1 MYSEA
6 LRILDANT
14 VQYMVEEQKKEI
26 LELTEA
32 LEDTSKAL
40 EDSSRALEDKSKALQ
55 DTSRALE
62 EERKARLEKDKE
74 IMYLR
79 ALLKAT
85 KDI

>member
-32 LEDTSKAL
+32 LEDS
-40 EDSSRALEDKSKALQ
+40 
-55 DTSRALE
+55 SRALE

>member
-14 VQYMVEEQKKEI
+14 VQI

-32 LEDTSKAL
+32 LEDS
-40 EDSSRALEDKSKALQ
+40 
-55 DTSRALE
+55 SRALE

>member
-40 EDSSRALEDKSKALQ
+40 EDKSKALE

-74 IMYLR
+74 IMHLR
-79 ALLKAT
+79 ASLKAA
-85 KDI
+85 KEL

>member
-32 LEDTSKAL
+32 LEDTSK
-40 EDSSRALEDKSKALQ
+40 ALEDKSKALQ

>member
-40 EDSSRALEDKSKALQ
+40 EDSSRALE
-55 DTSRALE
+55 

-74 IMYLR
+74 IMHLR

>member
-14 VQYMVEEQKKEI
+14 VQI

-32 LEDTSKAL
+32 LEDS
-40 EDSSRALEDKSKALQ
+40 
-55 DTSRALE
+55 SRALE

-74 IMYLR
+74 IMHLR
-79 ALLKAT
+79 ALLKAA

>member
-40 EDSSRALEDKSKALQ
+40 EDKSKALQ

-74 IMYLR
+74 ILHLR
-79 ALLKAT
+79 ALLKVA

>member
-40 EDSSRALEDKSKALQ
+40 EDKSKALQ

-74 IMYLR
+74 IMHLR

-85 KDI
+85 KDT

>member
-40 EDSSRALEDKSKALQ
+40 EDKSKALQ

-74 IMYLR
+74 IMHLR

>member
-40 EDSSRALEDKSKALQ
+40 EDKSKALE

>member
-40 EDSSRALEDKSKALQ
+40 EDSSRALE
-55 DTSRALE
+55 

-74 IMYLR
+74 IMHLR

-85 KDI
+85 KEL